1 MPAMTRPADPP
12 PEPAPAAAAPAQP
25 DTPARRP
32 LLLRLFGLTLW
43 GGVKLLLLCIL
54 TGFVIIAANFDPRAP
69 SFNPFE
75 TLGGIFRQ
83 AFAALGWALRNFW
96 QPALIGATVV
106 LPVWVLW
113 RLVSLP
119 FRK

>member
-1 MPAMTRPADPP
+1 MTADPS
-12 PEPAPAAAAPAQP
+12 
-25 DTPARRP
+25 DTPAAPPPPAAPQPQAAPRRP
-32 LLLRLFGLTLW
+32 LLRRLFGLSLW
-43 GGVKLLLLCIL
+43 GGIKLVLLCIL
-54 TGFVIIAANFDPRAP
+54 TGFIVIAANFDPRAP

-106 LPVWVLW
+106 LPAWVLW